1 MPAKKYHH
9 GDLENALIQ
18 AGVEIL
24 SKEGVEGLSLRKV
37 AKRVGVSYAAP
48 YAHFKDRQALIAA
61 ISTEGFKQ
69 LYAALDTAISRHATD
84 PKQQLVEGVCAYVQ
98 FAMDN
103 TAIFKVMFSGVL
115 EKEKD
120 YPAFVEISH
129 KTFERVVDI
138 VRACQEAGILSST
151 SPELMAVSIWGQ
163 VHGVISLA
171 LEGQISHTVL
181 DRFTLQDIV
190 QSGID
195 QMIVGNTLK
204 ARQPKTPQK

>member
-24 SKEGVEGLSLRKV
+24 AKEGIEGLSLRKV

-69 LYAALDTAISRHATD
+69 LYSALDAAVSAHAGD
-84 PKQQLVEGVCAYVQ
+84 PKQQLVEGAWAYVQ

-103 TAIFKVMFSGVL
+103 TDIFKIMFSGVL

-120 YPAFVEISH
+120 YPSFVEASR
-129 KTFERVVDI
+129 KTFDKVVE
-138 VRACQEAGILSST
+138 VVQACQNAGALRPAP
-151 SPELMAVSIWGQ
+151 PELMAVSVWGQ

-171 LEGQISHTVL
+171 LEGQISHSVL
-181 DRFTLQDIV
+181 DRFTLRGIFLF
-190 QSGID
+190 GID
-195 QMIVGNTLK
+195 QMSVGK
-204 ARQPKTPQK
+204 P

>member
-9 GDLENALIQ
+9 GDLENALIR

-24 SKEGVEGLSLRKV
+24 SKEGIEGLSLRKV

-69 LYAALDTAISRHATD
+69 LYNALDAAISAHADD
-84 PKQQLVEGVCAYVQ
+84 PKQQLVEGAWAYVQ

-103 TAIFKVMFSGVL
+103 TDIFKIMFSGAL

-120 YPAFVEISH
+120 YPSFVEISQ
-129 KTFERVVDI
+129 KTFDRVMDV
-138 VRACQEAGILSST
+138 VRACQSAGVLR
-151 SPELMAVSIWGQ
+151 PAPLELMAVSVWGQ

-181 DRFTLQDIV
+181 DRFTLRDIV
-190 QSGID
+190 LFGIE
-195 QMIVGNTLK
+195 
-204 ARQPKTPQK
+204 QKLPGKPSPS

>member
-24 SKEGVEGLSLRKV
+24 SKEGIEGLSLRKV

-48 YAHFKDRQALIAA
+48 YAHFKDRQSLIAA

-69 LYAALDTAISRHATD
+69 LYAALDAAASAHADD
-84 PKQQLVEGVCAYVQ
+84 PKQQLVDAALAYVQ
-98 FAMDN
+98 FALSN
-103 TAIFKVMFSGVL
+103 TAIFKIMFSGVL

-120 YPAFVEISH
+120 YPSFVESSR
-129 KTFERVVDI
+129 KTFERVVDV
-138 VRACQEAGILSST
+138 VRACQSVGVLRSAP
-151 SPELMAVSIWGQ
+151 PELMAVSVWGQ
-163 VHGVISLA
+163 VHGVIALV

-181 DRFTLQDIV
+181 DRFTLHDIV
-190 QSGID
+190 LFGIN
-195 QMIVGNTLK
+195 QKLPGK
-204 ARQPKTPQK
+204 ASPF

>member
-18 AGVEIL
+18 AGVDIL
-24 SKEGVEGLSLRKV
+24 FQEGIEGLSLRKV

-48 YAHFKDRQALIAA
+48 YAHFKDRQSLIAA

-69 LYAALDTAISRHATD
+69 LYTKLDAAAAAHAGD
-84 PKQQLVEGVCAYVQ
+84 PKQQLVEGAWAYIQ
-98 FAMDN
+98 FAMQN
-103 TAIFKVMFSGVL
+103 TAIFKIMFSGVL

-129 KTFERVVDI
+129 KTFERVVEM
-138 VRACQEAGILSST
+138 VRACQAAGVLRSAP
-151 SPELMAVSIWGQ
+151 PELMAVSVWGQ
-163 VHGVISLA
+163 LHGVISLA

-181 DRFTLQDIV
+181 DRFTLRDIV
-190 QSGID
+190 LFGID
-195 QMIVGNTLK
+195 QKSVGRP
-204 ARQPKTPQK
+204 APM

>member
-1 MPAKKYHH
+1 MPTKKYHH

-24 SKEGVEGLSLRKV
+24 SKEGIEGLSLRKV

-48 YAHFKDRQALIAA
+48 YAHFKDRQSLVAA
-61 ISTEGFKQ
+61 ISTEGFKK
-69 LYAALDTAISRHATD
+69 LYMALDAAASKNADD
-84 PKQQLVEGVCAYVQ
+84 PRQQLMESARAYVK
-98 FAMDN
+98 FAMRN
-103 TAIFKVMFSGVL
+103 TDIFKIMFSGVL
-115 EKEKD
+115 EKEKE
-120 YPAFVEISH
+120 YPSFVEASR
-129 KTFERVVDI
+129 KTFSKVVEI
-138 VRACQEAGILSST
+138 VQACQNAGILSST

-181 DRFTLQDIV
+181 DLFTLQDIV

-204 ARQPKTPQK
+204 ARQPKIPQK

>member
-24 SKEGVEGLSLRKV
+24 SKDGIEGLSLRKV

-69 LYAALDTAISRHATD
+69 LYAALDAAASAYAD
-84 PKQQLVEGVCAYVQ
+84 DAKQQLVEAALAYAQ
-98 FAMDN
+98 FAVNN
-103 TAIFKVMFSGVL
+103 TDIFKTMFSGVL

-120 YPAFVEISH
+120 YPSFVEISH
-129 KTFERVVDI
+129 NTFQRVVEI
-138 VRACQEAGILSST
+138 VRACQDAGVLPAAP
-151 SPELMAVSIWGQ
+151 PELMAVSVWGQ
-163 VHGVISLA
+163 VHGVVSLV
-171 LEGQISHTVL
+171 LEGQVSHTVL
-181 DRFTLQDIV
+181 DRFSLRDIMLF
-190 QSGID
+190 GI
-195 QMIVGNTLK
+195 G
-204 ARQPKTPQK
+204 

>member
-9 GDLENALIQ
+9 GDLENALIR

-24 SKEGVEGLSLRKV
+24 SKEGIEGLSLRKV

-69 LYAALDTAISRHATD
+69 LYNALDAAISAHADD
-84 PKQQLVEGVCAYVQ
+84 PKQQLVEGAWAYVQ

-103 TAIFKVMFSGVL
+103 TDIFKIMFSGAL

-120 YPAFVEISH
+120 YRSFVEISQ
-129 KTFERVVDI
+129 KTFDRVMDV
-138 VRACQEAGILSST
+138 VRACQSAGVLR
-151 SPELMAVSIWGQ
+151 PAPLELMAVSVWGQ

-181 DRFTLQDIV
+181 DRFTLRDIV
-190 QSGID
+190 LFGIE
-195 QMIVGNTLK
+195 
-204 ARQPKTPQK
+204 QKLPGKPSPS

>member
-24 SKEGVEGLSLRKV
+24 SKEGIEGLSLRKV

-69 LYAALDTAISRHATD
+69 LYAALDAAASAYAKD
-84 PKQQLVEGVCAYVQ
+84 PNQQLVEAALAYVQ
-98 FAMDN
+98 FAVNN
-103 TAIFKVMFSGVL
+103 TDIFKTMFSGVL
-115 EKEKD
+115 EKEKE
-120 YPAFVEISH
+120 YPSFVEISH
-129 KTFERVVDI
+129 NTFQLVVKI
-138 VRACQEAGILSST
+138 VQTCQEAGCLPSAP
-151 SPELMAVSIWGQ
+151 PELMAVSVWGQ
-163 VHGVISLA
+163 VHGVVSLV

-181 DRFTLQDIV
+181 DRFSLRDIV
-190 QSGID
+190 LFGIE
-195 QMIVGNTLK
+195 QK
-204 ARQPKTPQK
+204 PQTNPST